1 MKKKIWQGEEK
12 TKTESVEDEN
22 REIMKTE
29 TQDTSTDKIKM
40 QCSKIKTEV
49 DESEKSIENSI
60 KTLEKMRED
69 MQWSEK
75 EYDGFTFDNSSLIPN
90 KINNLNL
97 LEDYSNQSW
106 EEIGVARYVITF
118 NAKKRKTREN
128 ISNEKIEESIN
139 FTGIK
144 KPVVLLKDVSTMLG
158 MEQKKILKL
167 LDIKM
172 LDYGEILLNENVY
185 ATYKPI
191 FTEERKIKRIDM
203 ELSLTEKG
211 LQVLQ
216 SKIVIDTKDID
227 EQ

>member
-1 MKKKIWQGEEK
+1 MKKKIWQREEK

-29 TQDTSTDKIKM
+29 IQDTSTDKIKM
-40 QCSKIKTEV
+40 QCSKMKTEV

-69 MQWSEK
+69 MQWSRK

-139 FTGIK
+139 FT
-144 KPVVLLKDVSTMLG
+144 
-158 MEQKKILKL
+158 
-167 LDIKM
+167 
-172 LDYGEILLNENVY
+172 
-185 ATYKPI
+185 
-191 FTEERKIKRIDM
+191 EERKIKRIDM